1 MGMYSKA
8 SYSGAMGIMSKQTE
22 WNGIISFLIQLK
34 SGKDQETTEPQDIS
48 SITSCPRQLL
58 SACAKYWNLGFRATA
73 GNPTVGNYTGT
84 EIRQKSEIGRQSV
97 NFGNHPRVEIGNRIP
112 NNMIVCV

>member
-34 SGKDQETTEPQDIS
+34 SGKDQETTEPQDTYFFNNFVPTSTTICVCKILEPRIS
-48 SITSCPRQLL
+48 GDSRKSDRRKL
-58 SACAKYWNLGFRATA
+58 YGDR
-73 GNPTVGNYTGT
+73 NPA
-84 EIRQKSEIGRQSV
+84 
-97 NFGNHPRVEIGNRIP
+97 EIGNRP
-112 NNMIVCV
+112 TVGKFRKSSEGRNRKSDS